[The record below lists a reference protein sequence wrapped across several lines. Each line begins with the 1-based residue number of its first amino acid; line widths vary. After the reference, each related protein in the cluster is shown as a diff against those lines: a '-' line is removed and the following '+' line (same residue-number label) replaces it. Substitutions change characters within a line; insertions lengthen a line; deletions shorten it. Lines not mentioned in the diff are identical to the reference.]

1 MTTLPAALRLFLL
14 LIVAMILSSCAVT
27 VRPGATFDVHAVG
40 VSDGALVNERLGLRG
55 YPDSRIVSQEQD
67 RSSSKTTFETG
78 ASLDSVY
85 AHFHGQLGR
94 RGWQRHE
101 LDSKPNEVKAE
112 YTRQGEELE
121 LKLNREGRSGRYRL
135 QLDLDD

>member
-1 MTTLPAALRLFLL
+1 M
-14 LIVAMILSSCAVT
+14 LISSCAVT
-27 VRPGATFDVHAVG
+27 VQPGASFDVHAVG
-40 VSDGALVNERLGLRG
+40 VSGGELVNERLGLRG
-55 YPDSRIVSQEQD
+55 YPGSVVIRQENG

-85 AHFHGQLGR
+85 AHFHGQLGG
-94 RGWQRHE
+94 RGWQRRE
-101 LDSKPNEVKAE
+101 LDMKPNEVKAE

-135 QLDLDD
+135 DLELDD